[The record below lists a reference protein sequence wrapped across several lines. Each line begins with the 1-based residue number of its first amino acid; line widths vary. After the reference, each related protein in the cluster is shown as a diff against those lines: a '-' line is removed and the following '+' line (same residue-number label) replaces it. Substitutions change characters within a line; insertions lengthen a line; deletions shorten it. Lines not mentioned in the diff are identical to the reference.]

1 MDMAMKR
8 YDNCYKSENVKVEGR
23 ACKTNVPSN
32 TAFRGFGGPQGVT
45 IMEEIMFNVACNLG
59 LSQEEVSYRGQNV
72 PLMKSQNILQ
82 LGVGTYLSTK
92 SKRTHYCAIMLIVGL

>member
-1 MDMAMKR
+1 MAMKR

-59 LSQEEVSYRGQNV
+59 LSQEKVSWFT
-72 PLMKSQNILQ
+72 
-82 LGVGTYLSTK
+82 GVKTYP
-92 SKRTHYCAIMLIVGL
+92 